1 MAARNFSNTTTV
13 GALSSGIGPADTAL
27 SVTDFTGAPTA
38 PYTIT
43 LDRNTETEEIC
54 IVNTHISNT
63 LTVTRGYNGTAAQS
77 HSAGAT
83 VEHTA
88 IALDFTEANDHV
100 EATSGVHGTSG
111 ELVGTEGAQIILDKT
126 LVSPVMEADVTD
138 GDAVVLVIPPG
149 AEVRNL
155 LRGVD
160 SDDNDVIV
168 IDSTGE
174 ITTTRLHATSTLE
187 CDGNVQIDGTA
198 TVAALASGNITVT
211 GDITVSD
218 DVTLDAL
225 TARTATFSEAV
236 TGVTP
241 SSSGHLATKGY
252 VDGLGTS
259 ANTAST
265 LVKRGSSGEFTMGAL
280 TASNGTFSGDVSIGD
295 DLTVT
300 DAITAASVAASGTV
314 SGATGAFTNAT
325 ASATP
330 TNANHLTRKDYVDDR
345 TEFRC
350 VAQNVT
356 LSGTGTATIT
366 HSLGA
371 TPTVVFV
378 QPRENGAVDT
388 HNIAVTAITS
398 TTFSIRAYYD
408 GAPQGGSATI
418 PIYWIAMVNP

>member
-1 MAARNFSNTTTV
+1 MTARNFSNTTTV
-13 GALSSGIGPADTAL
+13 GSLTSGIGPADTSL
-27 SVTDFTGAPTA
+27 SVTDFTGAPDA
-38 PYTIT
+38 EYTIT

-54 IVNTHISNT
+54 LVTSHISST

-100 EATSGVHGTSG
+100 VATSGVHGTSG
-111 ELVGTEGAQIILDKT
+111 DLVGTEGAQSILDKT
-126 LVSPVMEADVTD
+126 LVSPVLEADVTD
-138 GDAVVLVIPPG
+138 GDAVVLVIPAG

-160 SDDNDVIV
+160 SNDNDVVV

-174 ITTTRLHATSTLE
+174 ITTTRLHSTGTME
-187 CDGNVQIDGTA
+187 VDGNVQIDGTA
-198 TVAALASGNITVT
+198 TIASVAVTGNLTVS
-211 GDITVSD
+211 GDITVTD
-218 DVTLDAL
+218 DLTIDAL

-241 SSSGHLATKGY
+241 TASTHLSTKGY
-252 VDGLGTS
+252 ADALGVATATPS
-259 ANTAST
+259 TIVRRDASGNTA
-265 LVKRGSSGEFTMGAL
+265 LVGL
-280 TASNGTFSGDVSIGD
+280 TATSGAFSGDVTMD
-295 DLTVT
+295 DLTADVVT
-300 DAITAASVAASGTV
+300 ATTVTASGTV
-314 SGATGAFTNAT
+314 TGATGAFTNAT
-325 ASATP
+325 ASAQP
-330 TNANHLTRKDYVDDR
+330 TSDNHLTRKDYVDDR

-356 LSGTGTATIT
+356 LNASGSATIT

-408 GAPQGGSATI
+408 GAAQGGSVTI
-418 PIYWIAMVNP
+418 PIYWIEMVNP